1 VSATGAASDLQRKP
15 GFAVAARLG
24 HAVNGLLHLLIGV
37 IAFRLATGT
46 GGGSGADQSGA
57 LGSIAATPGGRV
69 LLWII
74 VVGLV
79 GLGLWQLVE
88 TVLARGDDAKGTWAA
103 RAKELGKAAA
113 YLAIAFTALRFAL
126 GGSSDSS
133 EQTQSLSLRLLEA
146 PGGVVLLVL
155 VGLGVIAVGVY
166 FAYKGATKHFRE
178 DISVPSGSLGRGITA
193 LGVAGYIAK
202 GVALVAVGV
211 LFVVGAVTAD
221 PSRATGLD
229 GALQSLAGLPA
240 GVAVLAITGLG
251 LIAYGLY
258 CGARARY
265 ATL

>member
-1 VSATGAASDLQRKP
+1 MSATGAASSLQRKP
-15 GFAVAARLG
+15 GLAIAARLG

-37 IAFRLATGT
+37 IAFRLATG
-46 GGGSGADQSGA
+46 GGGGEADQSGA
-57 LGSIAATPGGRV
+57 LGSIAGSPGGRV

-74 VVGLV
+74 VVGLL

-88 TVLARGDDAKGTWAA
+88 TVLARGEDAKRTWAA
-103 RAKELGKAAA
+103 RAKELGKAVA
-113 YLAIAFTALRFAL
+113 YLAIAFTALRFAM

-133 EQTQSLSLRLLEA
+133 EQTQSLSARVLAA
-146 PGGVVLLVL
+146 PGGVALLVVL
-155 VGLGVIAVGVY
+155 GLAVVAVGVY
-166 FAYKGATKHFRE
+166 FGFKGATKRFQE
-178 DISVPSGSLGRGITA
+178 DISVPSSSLGRGITA

-229 GALQSLAGLPA
+229 GALQALAALPA
-240 GVAVLAITGLG
+240 GVAVLAITG

-265 ATL
+265 AKL

>member
-1 VSATGAASDLQRKP
+1 MSATGAAAGLQRSP

-37 IAFRLATGT
+37 VAFRLATG
-46 GGGSGADQSGA
+46 GGEGEADQSGA
-57 LGSIAATPGGRV
+57 LGSIAGSPGGRV
-69 LLWII
+69 LLWVV

-88 TVLARGDDAKGTWAA
+88 TVLARGEDAKHTWAA
-103 RAKELGKAAA
+103 RAKELGKAVA
-113 YLAIAFTALRFAL
+113 YLAIAAPALRFAM

-133 EQTQSLSLRLLEA
+133 EQTQSLSARLLEA
-146 PGGVVLLVL
+146 PGGVVLLVVL
-155 VGLGVIAVGVY
+155 GLAVVAVGVY
-166 FAYKGATKHFRE
+166 FGFKGATKRFR
-178 DISVPSGSLGRGITA
+178 DDLAVPAGSIGRGITA
-193 LGVAGYIAK
+193 LGVAGYVAK

-265 ATL
+265 AKL

>member
-1 VSATGAASDLQRKP
+1 MSATGAASRLQRKP

-46 GGGSGADQSGA
+46 GGGGADQSGA
-57 LGSIAATPGGRV
+57 LGSIASTPGGRV
-69 LLWII
+69 LLWVI
-74 VVGLV
+74 VVGLL

-103 RAKELGKAAA
+103 RAKELGKAVA
-113 YLAIAFTALRFAL
+113 YLVIASTALRFAT
-126 GGSSDSS
+126 GGSSDST
-133 EQTQSLSLRLLEA
+133 EQTQSLSARVLAA
-146 PGGVVLLVL
+146 PGGVVMLVL
-155 VGLGVIAVGVY
+155 VGVGVIAVGIY
-166 FAYKGATKHFRE
+166 FAYKGVTKGFQD
-178 DISVPSGSLGRGITA
+178 DIRVPSGSLGRGITA

-229 GALQSLAGLPA
+229 GALQSLAELPA

-265 ATL
+265 AKL

>member
-1 VSATGAASDLQRKP
+1 VSATGAASSLQRKP

-37 IAFRLATGT
+37 IAFRLATG
-46 GGGSGADQSGA
+46 GGGGEADQSGA
-57 LGSIAATPGGRV
+57 LGSIAGSPGGRV
-69 LLWII
+69 LLWVV
-74 VVGLV
+74 VVGLL

-88 TVLARGDDAKGTWAA
+88 TVLARGEDAKRTWAA
-103 RAKELGKAAA
+103 RAKELGKAVA
-113 YLAIAFTALRFAL
+113 YLAIAFTALRFAT

-133 EQTQSLSLRLLEA
+133 EQTQSLRL
-146 PGGVVLLVL
+146 GLLVIL
-155 VGLGVIAVGVY
+155 GLAVVAVGVY
-166 FAYKGATKHFRE
+166 FGFKGATKRFRE

-193 LGVAGYIAK
+193 LGVAGYVAK

-211 LFVVGAVTAD
+211 LFIVGAVTAD

-229 GALQSLAGLPA
+229 GALQALAGLPA

-251 LIAYGLY
+251 LVAYGLY

-265 ATL
+265 AKL

>member
-1 VSATGAASDLQRKP
+1 MSATGTASRLQRSP

-37 IAFRLATGT
+37 IAFRLATG
-46 GGGSGADQSGA
+46 GGGGEADQSGA
-57 LGSIAATPGGRV
+57 LGSIAGSPGGRV

-74 VVGLV
+74 VVGLL

-88 TVLARGDDAKGTWAA
+88 TVLARGEDAKRTWAA
-103 RAKELGKAAA
+103 RAKEAGKAVA
-113 YLAIAFTALRFAL
+113 YLAIAFTALRFAT

-133 EQTQSLSLRLLEA
+133 EQSQSLSARILEA
-146 PGGVVLLVL
+146 PGGVALLVVL
-155 VGLGVIAVGVY
+155 GLAVVAVGVY
-166 FAYKGATKHFRE
+166 FAFKGATKRFQG
-178 DISVPSGSLGRGITA
+178 DIAVPSGALGRGITG

-211 LFVVGAVTAD
+211 LFVIGAVTAD

-229 GALQSLAGLPA
+229 GALQSLADLPA

-265 ATL
+265 AKL